1 MIEPHKLH
9 RALNER
15 LTIAGYNVLELLAA
29 YLAFYYACTFGNLKL
44 GLIALAASAVL
55 IRYGSPAI
63 RASSNWSSGRG
74 TSVPHWTPRRR
85 TTTHGTSTASS
96 EARRR
101 HRQPGRRPKLV
112 GFHPP

>member
-55 IRYGSPAI
+55 IRYGKSRDPRFLELVI
-63 RASSNWSSGRG
+63 RARHFG
-74 TSVPHWTPRRR
+74 
-85 TTTHGTSTASS
+85 STLDATKKDNNPWHFYR
-96 EARRR
+96 E
-101 HRQPGRRPKLV
+101 
-112 GFHPP
+112 F